1 MQAQLMN
8 YAQQM
13 GIEGAGTKNTLV
25 DRLHAL
31 SFTETSAHQ
40 LATDDRQVL
49 LVLDP

>member
-1 MQAQLMN
+1 MN